1 MAESLKNKT
10 VRGVGWSFADSALGH
25 GITFLVGLVLAR
37 ILSPDEYGL
46 IGIITIFVTVLNS
59 IVDSGFS
66 NALIRKKNATDDDFN
81 TAFLTNLVLS
91 IVLYII
97 LFLCSPAIAHF
108 FEREELVSLTRV
120 MGLVVIINA
129 LSLIQNTIL
138 TKRLDFKTRT
148 KVSVISAVFSGIIG
162 IGMALAGFGVW
173 SLVGQTLSRNLLY
186 TVCLWLFNRWWPRF
200 VFYWNS
206 FKEMWSFGWKLLV
219 SSLIDATWK
228 ELYQVVVGK
237 FYSPATLGQ
246 YTRGKQ
252 FATFFSQNLTVVV
265 QRVSYPALSEIQD
278 NKVRLARAYRKVI
291 KVTMFVTSVLM
302 FFLGAVA
309 GPLVYCL
316 IGPQWHQA
324 STFLPLICVSLSL
337 YPLHAI
343 NLNMLKVQGRSDLFL
358 KLEIVKKIIAVFPI
372 LLGIFIDIYWMLVGS
387 IISGV
392 ISFFLN
398 SYYSG
403 KFLGYSSFMQL
414 MDILPSYVIAL
425 VVSLSV
431 FFLKY
436 LPISDFIIL
445 PLQII
450 VGTAVFFA
458 ICHLTKNKEYYE
470 VIGIVKSYLLKLR
483 H

>member
-46 IGIITIFVTVLNS
+46 IGIITIFVTILNS

-66 NALIRKKNATDDDFN
+66 NALIRKKDATDDDYN
-81 TAFLTNLVLS
+81 TVFITNLVFS
-91 IVLYII
+91 IVLYVI
-97 LFLCSPAIAHF
+97 LFFCSPAIAHF
-108 FEREELVSLTRV
+108 FNRIELISLTRV
-120 MGLVVIINA
+120 MGLVVVINA

-138 TKRLDFKTRT
+138 VKKLDFKTRT
-148 KVSVISAVFSGIIG
+148 KASIISAAFSGVIG

-173 SLVGQTLSRNLLY
+173 ALVGQTLSRQLLY

-200 VFYWNS
+200 EFYWNS

-219 SSLIDATWK
+219 SSLIDTTWK

-252 FATFFSQNLTVVV
+252 FAALFSQNLTAVV
-265 QRVSYPALSEIQD
+265 QRVSYPALAQVQD
-278 NKVRLARAYRKVI
+278 DKERLIRAYRKVI
-291 KVTMFVTSVLM
+291 KTTMFVTAIMM
-302 FFLGAVA
+302 FSLGAVA
-309 GPLVYCL
+309 EPLLFCL
-316 IGPQWHQA
+316 IGPKWHQA
-324 STFLPLICVSLSL
+324 ATFLPLICISMSL

-343 NLNMLKVQGRSDLFL
+343 NLNMLQVQGRSDLFL
-358 KLEIVKKIIAVFPI
+358 KLEIIKKIMALVPL
-372 LLGIFIDIYWMLVGS
+372 LLGIYVGIYWMLIGS
-387 IISGV
+387 IITGIV
-392 ISFFLN
+392 AFFLN
-398 SYYSG
+398 SFYSG
-403 KFLGYSSFMQL
+403 RYLGYSSFMQL
-414 MDILPSYVIAL
+414 KDIAPSYSIAIL
-425 VVSLSV
+425 VSISV

-436 LPISDFIIL
+436 LPISSFIIL

-450 VGTAVFFA
+450 VGAAVLFV
-458 ICHLTKNKEYYE
+458 ICHLTKNKEYNE
-470 VIGIVKSYLLKLR
+470 VLGIVKSYLLKLR
-483 H
+483 R